1 MKYLLTLLLFP
12 TVIFSQSEFVK
23 SNHSGINANAAYF
36 QSESFQGLGYNLGI
50 SVQGKIDF
58 GLEFLQGTFDNKNL
72 PFDVSNRGIALYAAY
87 NIKKKND
94 TENFKLSIGY
104 ISNDYSGAPNSSG
117 LLFGARFS
125 KNFYENKSLLFLPS
139 LGLGYSMFFVDDGN
153 SSYRVESSNV
163 LTTISLSLDLNL
175 VLNFSNKFRFLL
187 APTASIDLANQE
199 KTFVWGIIGGII
211 IDFAP
216 FRLDHLGN

>member
-36 QSESFQGLGYNLGI
+36 QSDSFQGVGYNFGL
-50 SVQGKIDF
+50 SVHGKIDL
-58 GLEFLQGTFDNKNL
+58 GLEYLQGTFDNKNL
-72 PFDVSNRGIALYAAY
+72 PFDVSNRGIAVYAGY

-104 ISNDYSGAPNSSG
+104 LSNDYSGAPNSSG
-117 LLFGARFS
+117 LLFGVRFS
-125 KNFYENKSLLFLPS
+125 KNYYENKSILFLPS
-139 LGLGYSMFFVDDGN
+139 FGHNYGIFFVDDGN
-153 SSYRVESSNV
+153 NSHLVESSNAQ
-163 LTTISLSLDLNL
+163 TIISLSLDLNL
-175 VLNFSNKFRFLL
+175 VLKISPKFRFLL
-187 APTASIDLANQE
+187 APTASFDMANQE
-199 KTFVWGIIGGII
+199 KTLVWGIVGGII

-216 FRLDHLGN
+216 Y